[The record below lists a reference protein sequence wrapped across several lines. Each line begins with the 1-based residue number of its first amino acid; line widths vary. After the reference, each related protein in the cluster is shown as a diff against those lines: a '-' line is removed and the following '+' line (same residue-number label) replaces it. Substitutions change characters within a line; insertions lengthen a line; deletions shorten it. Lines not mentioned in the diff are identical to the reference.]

1 MLITHNEIAIR
12 DKQNALKIID
22 ILIEEENVVMLS
34 KEEDLYIINFEYS
47 QYSNRNDVVFLDR
60 EYFDTHYM
68 NIELEKNNEEEF

>member
-12 DKQNALKIID
+12 DKQNALAIMS
-22 ILIEEENVVMLS
+22 ILVEEDNVVMLS

-60 EYFDTHYM
+60 EYFDAHYVD
-68 NIELEKNNEEEF
+68 IEPEENNEEEF